1 MSITLSIDSRKLDI
15 LGIMST
21 TAGGLGVALTVWGQ
35 LARQELYSFYVFN
48 GHGTADGL
56 MLIPFIPGLICAV
69 LALWLG
75 TVSLRRRY
83 NGRAWAIVGIVVGAI
98 AIAFMVSGMPVALVP
113 DPRIPQGPL

>member
-1 MSITLSIDSRKLDI
+1 
-15 LGIMST
+15 
-21 TAGGLGVALTVWGQ
+21 
-35 LARQELYSFYVFN
+35 
-48 GHGTADGL
+48 

-98 AIAFMVSGMPVALVP
+98 AVAFMVSGMPVALVP
-113 DPRIPQGPL
+113 DSRIPQGPL